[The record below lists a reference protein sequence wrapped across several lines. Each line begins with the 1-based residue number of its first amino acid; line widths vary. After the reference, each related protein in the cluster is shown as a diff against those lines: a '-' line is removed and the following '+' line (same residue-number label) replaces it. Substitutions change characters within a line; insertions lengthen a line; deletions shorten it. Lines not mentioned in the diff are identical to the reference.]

1 MKRNVP
7 WFDLEFPTVVAVR
20 RQPGQMCSILDFDCD
35 MAVYWVKGK
44 IAAVHISLRQ
54 QPMDQR
60 IELVVSNVKSDAV
73 AVAAAVLAAS
83 GSDADDGRRHIVHGA
98 VVGWVHSA

>member
-7 WFDLEFPTVVAVR
+7 WFDLEFPKVVAVR

-44 IAAVHISLRQ
+44 IAVHISLRQ

-73 AVAAAVLAAS
+73 AVAAVLAAS